1 MICFLIH
8 LVDVE
13 HQICPVLI
21 ELCSIDSTD
30 DFRTEAVTVSSCN
43 FPYTLLP
50 PFSQLILP
58 HNYLPTHFYP
68 PPFPLSSRFHFP
80 ILVLPFPV
88 LPFYEKSFYF
98 HYLLTYIICSCYSPT
113 HSPSSRCPIL
123 FILQSRSPS
132 LRSSGRNVR
141 LWDNP
146 FQGGF

>member
-30 DFRTEAVTVSSCN
+30 DFRTEAVTVSSCD

-98 HYLLTYIICSCYSPT
+98 HYLLT
-113 HSPSSRCPIL
+113 SSAHVIPPPIFHL
-123 FILQSRSPS
+123 PAAPF
-132 LRSSGRNVR
+132 SSFFNLVPRACDPREGT
-141 LWDNP
+141 
-146 FQGGF
+146 